1 MSMADFTVIFKSL
14 APLASAGFGTCDESA
29 LAEWAAAQV
38 RFPRRDV
45 AALPPARQLEHWC
58 VDQAFHAIGQPDL
71 GIEHTA
77 DGKPKAIGQPE
88 LQVSI
93 AHHSSSNECWA
104 AVACSKSAIGIDV
117 EAERDQLQRI
127 APRFLSETERA
138 ALGASPAA
146 LAAAWAI
153 KECMFKAFG
162 PALDFRADLKVEW
175 SGMKTAK
182 AAGVTGYA
190 RGQEGRYRL
199 APLQMAHGRSP
210 VWLALGPVTQ

>member
-1 MSMADFTVIFKSL
+1 MADFTVIFKSL
-14 APLASAGFGTCDESA
+14 APLATAGFGTCDESVVA
-29 LAEWAAAQV
+29 KWAATQD

-45 AALPPARQLEHWC
+45 TALPPARQLEHWC
-58 VDQAFHAIGQPDL
+58 VDQAFHAIGQPEL
-71 GIEHTA
+71 RIAHNA
-77 DGKPKAIGQPE
+77 DGKPEAIGQPGIH
-88 LQVSI
+88 VSI
-93 AHHSSSNECWA
+93 AHHSMSDGCWA
-104 AVACSKSAIGIDV
+104 AVACHESPIGIDV

-162 PALDFRADLKVEW
+162 PALDFRADLEVEW
-175 SGMKTAK
+175 SGMETAE
-182 AAGVTGYA
+182 AAGVTGCV
-190 RGQEGRYRL
+190 RGQAGRYRL
-199 APLQMAHGRSP
+199 NQLRMADGHAP

>member
-1 MSMADFTVIFKSL
+1 MADFTVIFKSL
-14 APLASAGFGTCDESA
+14 APLATAGFGECDKSGM
-29 LAEWAAAQV
+29 AEWAAAQD
-38 RFPRRDV
+38 RFPHRDV

-71 GIEHTA
+71 RIAHNA
-77 DGKPKAIGQPE
+77 DGKPKAVGRPE
-88 LQVSI
+88 IHVSI
-93 AHHSSSNECWA
+93 AHHSTSDGCWA
-104 AVACSKSAIGIDV
+104 AVACSDSAIGIDV

-162 PALDFRADLKVEW
+162 PALDFRADLEVEW
-175 SGMKTAK
+175 SGMETAE
-182 AAGVTGYA
+182 AAGVTGCV
-190 RGQEGRYRL
+190 RGQAGRYRL
-199 APLQMAHGRSP
+199 NQLRMADGHAP